1 MEYNCKYYIVSV
13 FNITTH
19 HHTCILSLMNVFSNY
34 NNYYILF
41 EIIILCLELQ
51 DSQTLL
57 MIEKKESL
65 LKLKELDYCRKQIEE
80 LKEKLK
86 LTSMLSSGLH

>member
-1 MEYNCKYYIVSV
+1 
-13 FNITTH
+13 
-19 HHTCILSLMNVFSNY
+19 MNVFSNY